1 MGLPPALV
9 ASKDPLCNVCKGQLI
24 QICAHQLDTDGMVMN
39 DFQKTFQ
46 GFAVKLFQLSGR

>member
-24 QICAHQLDTDGMVMN
+24 QICAHQLDTNGMVMN